1 MCASNRSTKP
11 SVNWSPE
18 AQKITIRIEFATAQ
32 GAGET
37 YQTDQ
42 LQASRKGLRD
52 PIEEQR
58 TVLVS
63 NTTLD
68 GQSLNSML
76 IDFKRLDL
84 NVRVS
89 EEALTA
95 SMTSLTRSNPKQ
107 PRPQSWGAA
116 SFKWSCRPACPAAWT
131 HPKVF
136 PNLLLSLLLLM
147 CVFGIVRVFSSA
159 PTLR

>member
-1 MCASNRSTKP
+1 MRIEQINETIRQLES
-11 SVNWSPE
+11 E

-95 SMTSLTRSNPKQ
+95 SMTSLTEATEATE
-107 PRPQSWGAA
+107 AA
-116 SFKWSCRPACPAAWT
+116 VLGRRVFQVVVPSSMPAAWT